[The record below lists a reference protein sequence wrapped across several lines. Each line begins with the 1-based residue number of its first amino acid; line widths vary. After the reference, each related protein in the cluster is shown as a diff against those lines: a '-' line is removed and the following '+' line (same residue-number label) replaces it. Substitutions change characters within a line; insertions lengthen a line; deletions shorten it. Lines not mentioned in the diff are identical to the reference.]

1 MSDAADQ
8 CQLLEEILEAMLL
21 DDIDVT
27 ARGVTRRAG
36 SPFRHAS
43 NITRVAERKRLLDS
57 YRERQAKLRTVME
70 RADKQ
75 SKTNLISR
83 IAKLEDGKSTAEAE
97 RDVLIASH
105 KAMLLAV
112 GEMGGMAAWRKFF
125 EHWEAA
131 AEDLRRLKALPS
143 AEVPSLMGRKAK
155 TASEA
160 G

>member
-1 MSDAADQ
+1 MNDAAGQ
-8 CQLLEEILEAMLL
+8 FQLLEEILEAMLL
-21 DDIDVT
+21 DNVDVT
-27 ARGVTRRAG
+27 ARGVTRRAR

-43 NITRVAERKRLLDS
+43 DITRVAERKQLLDT
-57 YRERQAKLRTVME
+57 YRGRQAKLRAVME

-75 SKTNLISR
+75 SRTNLASR
-83 IAKLEDGKSTAEAE
+83 IARLEDDKSTAEAE

-125 EHWEAA
+125 GHWEAA
-131 AEDLRRLKALPS
+131 AEDLRRMKALPS
-143 AEVPSLMGRKAK
+143 AGVRSFTSGKAN
-155 TASEA
+155 TPLED